1 MSLPRPNAAVFVLRC
16 GRHQIPKIIHMI
28 NITRDKNGIL
38 LSKLIRLVPFMFQKG
53 YSIEPLQSHG
63 ALS

>member
-1 MSLPRPNAAVFVLRC
+1 MSLPRPNAIVFVLRC

-38 LSKLIRLVPFMFQKG
+38 LGKLIRLMYGQVPG
-53 YSIEPLQSHG
+53 SSLGCVSE
-63 ALS
+63 